1 MCNAADVAAVA
12 LAVVLGVVAFPVV
25 LVFGPV
31 YFPWSV
37 LVLAALGVAVGLA
50 IPPRGPRFLRA
61 LGLAVVMV
69 AVVFSVRMLTS
80 NITLDPSRLVSNTR
94 ALVPFL
100 AYFGALLLPVLVGA
114 AAGATLR
121 AHWGVRRAGAVGVLG
136 LFAIAVFG
144 TGLAFA
150 FAPSEVANAPRCA
163 DSLECPRIWC
173 AQMAERRRLFA
184 VERVIAWDG
193 NRITCT
199 YTGWGGFSIGQ
210 ADVGFPGGGGW
221 TDGAWPRLL
230 SGR

>member
-1 MCNAADVAAVA
+1 MCNAGGVLAIA
-12 LAVVLGVVAFPVV
+12 LAVLLGFVAFPVV

-50 IPPRGPRFLRA
+50 IPPRGPRLLRA

-80 NITLDPSRLVSNTR
+80 NIALDPSGLVSNAAT
-94 ALVPFL
+94 LVPFI
-100 AYFGALLLPVLVGA
+100 AYFGALLLPVLLGV

-121 AHWGVRRAGAVGVLG
+121 ARWGVGRAAAGGVLS
-136 LFAIAVFG
+136 LFAIALVG
-144 TGLAFA
+144 AGIAFA

-163 DSLECPRIWC
+163 DSRDCLRTQC
-173 AQMAERRRLFA
+173 AVGAERRRFMA
-184 VERVIAWDG
+184 IERVTAFDG
-193 NRITCT
+193 AHITCT
-199 YTGWGGFSIGQ
+199 YTAWGGIYIGR
-210 ADVGFPGGGGW
+210 ADVGPGGGSW
-221 TDGAWPRLL
+221 TDGAWPKLL